1 MKIFIIAGEDSGD
14 KLGAAV
20 IDGLRDIL
28 DPPPDFVG
36 VGGIGMTSRGLQSIF
51 PMSELSV
58 MGFTQIASQ
67 YNKLRKRLNQT
78 VSAILDEQP
87 DILLTIDAPEFCF
100 RVAKKIKFLNKKIP
114 IVHYVAP
121 SVWAWRPNRTK
132 IISNYIDHVLALFPF
147 EPPYFHSVGLSC
159 DFVGH
164 PIVSEVTASKDN
176 INRFKNE
183 FSLGDQPQI
192 LCLPGSR
199 KSEIDKI
206 MPTFGRTLEK
216 FSRVLPNANFI
227 LPSTPHVFEYSKKYL
242 EYFPKKTVF
251 LTPENIGFEKY
262 IAHKKASFKIAD
274 LALAAS
280 GTVSL
285 ELAANNTPMVIGY
298 DMNYFSRQIIQLM
311 MKTDTVT
318 LVNLITSNRNIP
330 ECIGTDFKSEKLFLE
345 MVRVFSNNK
354 NQINDFETTMN
365 LLGKNNEAPNKRAA
379 NSLIKFYNKFTAV
392 RLSQTQH

>member
-14 KLGAAV
+14 KLGSAI
-20 IDGLRDIL
+20 IDSLRVSL
-28 DPPPDFVG
+28 DTIPIFVG
-36 VGGIGMTSRGLQSIF
+36 IGGIGMTRRGVSSIF
-51 PMSELSV
+51 PLSELSV

-67 YNKLRKRLNQT
+67 YNKLRKRLDQT
-78 VSAILDEQP
+78 VSAIIDEQP

-100 RVAKKIKFLNKKIP
+100 RVAKKVKFLNKKIP

-121 SVWAWRPNRTK
+121 SVWAWRPRRAK
-132 IISNYIDHVLALFPF
+132 AISNYVDHVLALFPF
-147 EPPYFHSVGLSC
+147 EPPFFHSVGLSC

-164 PIVSEVTASKDN
+164 PIVSEVTASKDS
-176 INRFKNE
+176 ILRFKNE
-183 FSLGDQPQI
+183 FSLGDQLQI

-199 KSEIDKI
+199 KSEVDKI
-206 MPTFGRTLEK
+206 MPTFGQTLEK
-216 FSRVLPNANFI
+216 FSSVFPDANFI
-227 LPSTPHVFEYSKKYL
+227 LPSTPDVFEYSKKYL

-298 DMNYFSRQIIQLM
+298 DMNYFSRQIIQM
-311 MKTDTVT
+311 MMRIDTVN
-318 LVNLITSNRNIP
+318 LVNLITGNRNIP
-330 ECIGTDFKSEKLFLE
+330 ECIGANFNSENLFLE
-345 MVRVFSNNK
+345 MVRVYSNNQ
-354 NQINDFETTMN
+354 NQIKDFTTAMG
-365 LLGKNNEAPNKRAA
+365 LLGENDQPPNVRAA
-379 NSLIKFYNKFTAV
+379 NSIIRFYKDFKTV
-392 RLSQTQH
+392 Q